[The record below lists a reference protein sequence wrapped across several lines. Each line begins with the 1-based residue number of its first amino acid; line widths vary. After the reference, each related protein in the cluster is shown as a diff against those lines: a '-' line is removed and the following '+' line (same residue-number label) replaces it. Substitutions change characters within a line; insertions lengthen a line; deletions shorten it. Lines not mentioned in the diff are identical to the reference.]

1 MELRYQMTDILPL
14 LPIPQPPNGKSAY
27 NIPCPLCDRAGSREK
42 HLNINL
48 KRNVYRCP
56 KCGQFQGG
64 VFDLY
69 AYYMGIPREKVLEDL
84 TARLQRDISYP
95 AGKAATRKKL
105 QPPPMKPQ
113 ASLAPLEERDRVYR
127 ALLNRLT
134 LAPDHREN
142 LLSRGLTDEAI
153 ERLGYKSTPVV
164 GFHALAQSLLDEGI
178 RCLASLDFIGTRM
191 GDGQWLCGVGGF

>member
-69 AYYMGIPREKVLEDL
+69 AYYIG
-84 TARLQRDISYP
+84 
-95 AGKAATRKKL
+95 
-105 QPPPMKPQ
+105 
-113 ASLAPLEERDRVYR
+113 
-127 ALLNRLT
+127 
-134 LAPDHREN
+134 
-142 LLSRGLTDEAI
+142 
-153 ERLGYKSTPVV
+153 
-164 GFHALAQSLLDEGI
+164 SLL
-178 RCLASLDFIGTRM
+178 R
-191 GDGQWLCGVGGF
+191 

>member
-84 TARLQRDISYP
+84 TAIVIRQ
-95 AGKAATRKKL
+95 
-105 QPPPMKPQ
+105 
-113 ASLAPLEERDRVYR
+113 
-127 ALLNRLT
+127 
-134 LAPDHREN
+134 
-142 LLSRGLTDEAI
+142 
-153 ERLGYKSTPVV
+153 
-164 GFHALAQSLLDEGI
+164 ALAGAGQVPGLAEGP
-178 RCLASLDFIGTRM
+178 AP
-191 GDGQWLCGVGGF
+191 GGNPPSQL

>member
-1 MELRYQMTDILPL
+1 MNGRPQRGAFHGITLPNDRYPSSAAH
-14 LPIPQPPNGKSAY
+14 PQPPHGRSAY
-27 NIPCPLCDRAGSREK
+27 NIPCPLCDRPGTREK

-69 AYYMGIPREKVLEDL
+69 AYYMGIPRDKVLEDI
-84 TARLQRDISYP
+84 TARLHGGSPIPS
-95 AGKAATRKKL
+95 GSGGSRKKL
-105 QPPPMKPQ
+105 QPPLMKPQ

-127 ALLNRLT
+127 ALLSRLT

-142 LLSRGLTDEAI
+142 LLPARID
-153 ERLGYKSTPVV
+153 R
-164 GFHALAQSLLDEGI
+164 
-178 RCLASLDFIGTRM
+178 
-191 GDGQWLCGVGGF
+191 